1 LGCLFWLA
9 FIILVAVLFVFN
21 KDNISNTLTETHF
34 MERVFGGK
42 DKEVPDQPPATTSPN
57 NSIEPQG
64 NDTPGQESDLVP
76 PQPADTAPSA
86 RPGEAETQ
94 EPKVVIAP
102 VEKKQ
107 SPTTIVSQPQPSQ
120 EIKQEERAKQEAPKG
135 RSRVLWFVRVASD
148 GSLDREKA
156 NRAMPVSDS
165 PLSDVI
171 EALLK
176 GPSKDEEE
184 RGLTSLLPVGTK
196 LLSAT
201 VRGTTAYLN
210 FSEEF
215 QFNSFG
221 IEGYASQLKQ
231 VVLTATE
238 FPTVQDVQI
247 LIEGRRHDFLGP
259 EGIWIGAPLS
269 RQGL

>member
-1 LGCLFWLA
+1 
-9 FIILVAVLFVFN
+9 
-21 KDNISNTLTETHF
+21 
-34 MERVFGGK
+34 MERVFGGNVV
-42 DKEVPDQPPATTSPN
+42 ETEDQPPATSSPE
-57 NSIEPQG
+57 SPVELQG
-64 NDTPGQESDLVP
+64 NGTSGQDSDSVSSP
-76 PQPADTAPSA
+76 PADTAPSTA
-86 RPGEAETQ
+86 PGESEAK

-102 VEKKQ
+102 AEEKP
-107 SPTTIVSQPQPSQ
+107 SPTTIPSQPQPSQ
-120 EIKQEERAKQEAPKG
+120 DIKQEERAKQETPKG
-135 RSRVLWFVRVASD
+135 RPRVLWFVRVASD

-156 NRAMPVSDS
+156 NRIMPVSDS

-184 RGLTSLLPVGTK
+184 RGLTSLLPSGTK

-238 FPTVQDVQI
+238 FSTVQDVQI